1 MKFTLSGFQ
10 LALGILVV
18 LGSSLARAQITND
31 TPQPIDLPTVL
42 RLAGAQN
49 LDIQIA
55 GERLKE
61 AEAKRSS
68 ALEQFFPWLAPG
80 VSYHRRDGLAQAV
93 PSGVISAANFQ
104 SYSPG
109 AAMQAQ
115 IEVGEAIYASLAAKQ
130 LAIASDEALGAQR
143 QESVLSAAEAYFDLA
158 KAAMLVGVAQEARK
172 TSQEYQRELH
182 QAVES
187 GIAFKGDELR
197 VQFQTEHY
205 AIALEKAL
213 GEQRVAAANL
223 ARILHLDSKL
233 ELVAADREL
242 LPLTLFETNSAL
254 DALVGRAMKSRPEL
268 KQSQAMLA
276 AARAKK
282 NGAIYGPLVPSFGV
296 QVFAGG
302 LGGGPDNGPANFGPN
317 EDVWVSATWRIG
329 PGGLFDAG
337 RINASKAQMAA
348 MQLGAEK
355 LMDEITFQVVTSFA
369 RVRTLASQIALARRN
384 LTTANETLRLTHER
398 KQYGVGLVLEDI
410 QAQQD
415 LTQARAGYFA
425 DIAEF
430 NKAQYELNKAVGG
443 SAESPQSGSR

>member
-1 MKFTLSGFQ
+1 
-10 LALGILVV
+10 
-18 LGSSLARAQITND
+18 
-31 TPQPIDLPTVL
+31 
-42 RLAGAQN
+42 
-49 LDIQIA
+49 
-55 GERLKE
+55 
-61 AEAKRSS
+61 
-68 ALEQFFPWLAPG
+68 
-80 VSYHRRDGLAQAV
+80 
-93 PSGVISAANFQ
+93 
-104 SYSPG
+104 
-109 AAMQAQ
+109 MQAQ

-130 LAIASDEALGAQR
+130 LARASDEALGAQR